1 MEDGRRRTLDY
12 SNPVST
18 PLADGLAARL
28 EASEAARVAAEN
40 LAAAR
45 QQELDALLRDVG
57 PPPSMSL
64 PGSVGFSSPAI
75 GSPADA
81 LVLHLQHQLAAQ
93 GAEIERLRQQEFA
106 SRRGVGCPPLVGKQ
120 LHSDAAQ
127 TAHDPSRP
135 KAEVAGLKFRGQSSA
150 VRRTVEFQSR
160 PCYRGA
166 AVS

>member
-1 MEDGRRRTLDY
+1 MLLCVGVRPE
-12 SNPVST
+12 SA
-18 PLADGLAARL
+18 LAVNAGLKRKGEHTHARML
-28 EASEAARVAAEN
+28 LWVWGVGTRSRA
-40 LAAAR
+40 AAAR
-45 QQELDALLRDVG
+45 PRLPVVG
-57 PPPSMSL
+57 
-64 PGSVGFSSPAI
+64 
-75 GSPADA
+75 
-81 LVLHLQHQLAAQ
+81 
-93 GAEIERLRQQEFA
+93 
-106 SRRGVGCPPLVGKQ
+106 GKQ